1 MTIVMK
7 FGGTSVGSGER
18 IAAAA
23 KIITQY
29 AQADPVVVTSAM
41 SGVTNTLLE
50 LAGSIAQNDSAAR
63 DTILKHLIEKHRVA
77 AQHINAK
84 DNWEHLEQILQNF
97 EVFIRGLT
105 PADAAEPKGIDS
117 IASWGERLTVPLV
130 AGAVAARGYAV
141 APAVTPLIGTDETFG
156 DATPDAEKTQRI
168 ATEALQNA
176 KKINAILIAPGYIGV
191 SPNNHITTL
200 GRGGS
205 DYAATLIAAA
215 LNANA
220 CWIYTD
226 VNGVFTADPRIAP
239 QARALPIITY
249 GAAGRLAV
257 SGAKVLHQRSVAP
270 AARTGMEL
278 RVLNS
283 FEPEHPGTI
292 ITREAKK
299 IKGLPLAVVGRENVA
314 IIRLVGSGVA
324 ETPKVF
330 ERMIIALAKASVAI
344 EMTIAP
350 IPRHDPEVVI
360 DMRQSSLAAE
370 ALMKEFAIEYDS
382 GLLDSVLVDNDVSLC
397 IVVGSS
403 LGSSA
408 IRSARKALESAYI
421 NPINE
426 AYASDAV
433 TYLLRR
439 KDMLPAILCL
449 HQQCILPAVNARMP
463 IGRPYKS
470 GQWAAGGKAARQRTL
485 QSAH

>member
-23 KIITQY
+23 KIVIQY
-29 AQADPVVVTSAM
+29 AHLDPVVVTSAM

-50 LAGSIAQNDSAAR
+50 LAEAIAQNDGGAR
-63 DTILKHLIEKHRVA
+63 DTILAALYEKHRAA
-77 AQHINAK
+77 AQVVAPNG
-84 DNWEHLEQILQNF
+84 DWEQLEQILHTF
-97 EVFIRGLT
+97 ETYIRALGT
-105 PADAAEPKGIDS
+105 AEAAKIQGIDGV
-117 IASWGERLTVPLV
+117 ASWGERLAVPLV
-130 AGAVAARGYAV
+130 AGAVAALGYA
-141 APAVTPLIGTDETFG
+141 ASAVTDPLIATDETYG
-156 DATPDAEKTQRI
+156 DAAPDAERTRRI
-168 ATEALQNA
+168 ATAALQNA
-176 KKINAILIAPGYIGV
+176 KKISAILIAPGYIGV
-191 SPNNHITTL
+191 APNNNITTL

-215 LNANA
+215 LNASA

-270 AARTGMEL
+270 AARAGMEL

-283 FEPEHPGTI
+283 FAPEHPGTV
-292 ITREAKK
+292 ITREAQK

-314 IIRLVGSGVA
+314 LVRLVGGGLA

-344 EMTIAP
+344 EMIIAP

-382 GLLDSVLVDNDVSLC
+382 GLLDSASVDDDVSLC

-403 LGSSA
+403 LGSAA
-408 IRSARKALESAYI
+408 IRSARKALDSAYI
-421 NPINE
+421 NTINE
-426 AYASDAV
+426 AYARDAV